1 MKIFRERL
9 KITMKGIRIKLY
21 QNMVNYKKPTSF
33 QLKETYPLPPPST
46 VIGLVHRLCN
56 YKEYHPM
63 NVSIQGK
70 YYSKI
75 NDLYTRYEFKSGGQH
90 ENGRHNINVGG
101 YGIIKGVATAELLVD
116 VELLIHI
123 VPEDEKEIEIIYNA
137 FKYPIEYPSLGRH
150 EDLVTIQEVKKVNI
164 YEEYLQDDIL
174 LKPSYS
180 AYIPE
185 EYIKDDSV
193 RIGVDE
199 NNRVLPGT
207 RYSLTKDYKLENI
220 NTKRNPR
227 YIRKWNKVNVIY
239 GSKVVAWED
248 EKVKIDEDSNIVFLV

>member
-1 MKIFRERL
+1 MNA
-9 KITMKGIRIKLY
+9 IRIKLY

-46 VIGLVHRLCN
+46 VIGMIHRLCD

-75 NDLYTRYEFKSGGQH
+75 NDLYTRYEFQSGGKH
-90 ENGRHNINVGG
+90 EKGRHNINVDG
-101 YGIIKGVATAELLVD
+101 YGMIKGISTAELLVD

-123 VPEDEKEIEIIYNA
+123 VPSNDEEIDEIYQA

-150 EDLVTIQEVKKVNI
+150 EDLVVIKEVKKVKL
-164 YEEYLQDDIL
+164 EEKYLEEEVFLQ
-174 LKPSYS
+174 PFYS

-185 EYIKDDSV
+185 NLIKKDYL
-193 RIGVDE
+193 RIGVGE
-199 NNRVLPGT
+199 SNPTLPGT
-207 RYSLTKDYKLENI
+207 RYNLPKDYILDNI
-220 NTKRNPR
+220 GTKAKSI
-227 YIRKWNKVNVIY
+227 YIRKWNKVQVIY
-239 GSKVVAWED
+239 GSKVVAWQD
-248 EKVKIDEDSNIVFLV
+248 EKIQLDEDRNIVFLV